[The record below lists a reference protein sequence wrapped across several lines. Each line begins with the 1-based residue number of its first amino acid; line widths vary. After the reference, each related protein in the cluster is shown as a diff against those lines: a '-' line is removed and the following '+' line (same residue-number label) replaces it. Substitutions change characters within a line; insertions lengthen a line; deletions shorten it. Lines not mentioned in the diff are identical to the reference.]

1 MLRQPRLRSCLYGC
15 FLTVLYMRIVVSCAP
30 ADQVFAVFW
39 LWLAFGV
46 ALALWVAI
54 FYGEA
59 G

>member
-1 MLRQPRLRSCLYGC
+1 MQRQPGLRIFLWGC
-15 FLTVLYMRIVVSCAP
+15 FLTVLYARVIVSCAP
-30 ADQVFAVFW
+30 ADQVLSVFW
-39 LWLAFGV
+39 LWLAFGM